1 LPELRVPNLPPAVL
15 LLLAALAGLFAG
27 LLLLYLVARGWIA
40 SAQRAGRASRDAEVA
55 TLAEQREAAVTR
67 GSELAAR
74 IERYERD
81 WSSAEQNL
89 RKLSAHAAA
98 QQTQAEQLGHQL
110 ADARRGRDEAQTR
123 LVDLTRQHAA
133 LEAGAKEHA
142 QAAAEKLQLLEQAE
156 QRLREAF
163 QNLANKI
170 LDDKAERFREQSS
183 QQLGGLLDP
192 LKLQLKEFRETIN
205 TTHASEQ
212 RERGMLAQ
220 EIQTLKQ
227 LNQRISEDAINLTRA
242 LKGDTRTQGAWGE
255 LVLERVLEASGL
267 QAGRE
272 YETQAS
278 YSDSE
283 GGRQRPDVI
292 VRLPEDKDIV
302 IDAKVSLV
310 GYERFTAAID
320 DGERASALAEHVGSL
335 RRHIDGLSARNY
347 SDIEGLRTLDFVL
360 LFVPVEAA
368 FIEAVRADERLYLHA
383 LGKNICLVSPSTL
396 LATLRTVAHLWRIER
411 RNVNAME
418 IAKRAALLHDNFAL
432 LVDELEALGGQLDK
446 APRPH
451 ASAMRRLTEGGR
463 GSVLLQ
469 VQSLAEMGA
478 PVKKTLPAGLL
489 NTAGAGETAQ
499 EGDAGTE

>member
-1 LPELRVPNLPPAVL
+1 MPNLPPAVL
-15 LLLAALAGLFAG
+15 LLLAALAGLLAG
-27 LLLLYLVARGWIA
+27 LLLLYLIARGWIA
-40 SAQRAGRASRDAEVA
+40 RAQLAGRASRDAEVA

-81 WSSAEQNL
+81 WNSAEQNL
-89 RKLSAHAAA
+89 RKLSAHAAS

-110 ADARRGRDEAQTR
+110 ADARRGRDEAQVR
-123 LVDLTRQHAA
+123 LVELTRQHAA

-310 GYERFTAAID
+310 GYERFTAAVD

-368 FIEAVRADERLYLHA
+368 FIEAVRADERLYLQA
-383 LGKNICLVSPSTL
+383 LAKNICLVSPSTL

-446 APRPH
+446 AQRAH
-451 ASAMRRLTEGGR
+451 ASALRRLTEGGR

-489 NTAGAGETAQ
+489 NTAGAGEAATG
-499 EGDAGTE
+499 EGGSEAG